1 MHGPS
6 SKLLRWMAA
15 LGASAL
21 LAACGGGGSGADNA
35 AGGTAGTAP
44 SAQPTTIAQA
54 VSEKSDL
61 STLQAAVAYVDDGS
75 DEKLMPLLA
84 EAGDKTLF
92 APNNAAFDKL
102 AVDLI
107 GPGSKSAD
115 LLKPEYKDD
124 LRDVLR
130 SNLLAGR
137 IIQATL
143 VTNSTLTVT
152 LGSSTA
158 SVTSNTGTGTG
169 IGTSTVT
176 STTPPITVIPI
187 ATPTTPVITPALPVV
202 TPTLPVVTT
211 TVPPVTSTV
220 PPVITTTTTTT
231 TTPTTPVGTGTG
243 TSGLNDLSFFISIKV
258 ANGIVTI
265 TDGQGRVATI
275 KLADVLT
282 GNGVIHIIDN
292 VLMPPKPML
301 GKSIVAVAQKT
312 PELTSLVAA
321 LTFASNDGDL
331 VKRLSKRGSLTVFA
345 PTNTAFNALAVELL
359 GPGKRATDLLV
370 PANKALV
377 RSVLQYHV
385 LGAILPKA
393 IIALGKPI
401 DPILDGTDVFKIDKV
416 DEKLIITDGRNRKSE
431 ITATDILAKNGVVHV
446 INKVILPAD
455 KDIVET
461 ALALKPEFSILVE
474 AVVASDLGSALKAAG
489 PLTVLAPTNDAFAAL
504 LAELKITK
512 TALLADKALLTKV
525 LTYHV
530 IPSLVLK
537 AQVPIGKPIK
547 TLQGETLT
555 VDNGFVITDQRSRKS
570 TLVTADVLAKNGVIH
585 AIDHVILPKP

>member
-15 LGASAL
+15 LGTSAL
-21 LAACGGGGSGADNA
+21 LAACGGGGSGADNP
-35 AGGTAGTAP
+35 AGGTAGTPP

-158 SVTSNTGTGTG
+158 SVTSSTGT
-169 IGTSTVT
+169 GTSTVT

-187 ATPTTPVITPALPVV
+187 ATPTTPVITP
-202 TPTLPVVTT
+202 TIPVVTT

-220 PPVITTTTTTT
+220 PTVTTTTP

-312 PELTSLVAA
+312 PELSSLVAA

-345 PTNTAFNALAVELL
+345 PTNIAFNALAVELL
-359 GPGKRATDLLV
+359 GPGKTATDLLV

-385 LGAILPKA
+385 LGAIIPKA
-393 IIALGKPI
+393 IIPLGKPI

-474 AVVASDLGSALKAAG
+474 AVVAADLGSALKAAG

-537 AQVPIGKPIK
+537 AQVPIDKPIK

-555 VDNGFVITDQRSRKS
+555 VDNGFVITDQRGRKS
-570 TLVTADVLAKNGVIH
+570 TLVTTDVLAKNGVIH

>member
-15 LGASAL
+15 LGTSAL
-21 LAACGGGGSGADNA
+21 LAACGGGGSGADNP
-35 AGGTAGTAP
+35 AGGTAGTPP

-115 LLKPEYKDD
+115 LLRPEYKDD

-158 SVTSNTGTGTG
+158 SVTSSTGT
-169 IGTSTVT
+169 GTSTVT

-187 ATPTTPVITPALPVV
+187 ATPTTPVITP
-202 TPTLPVVTT
+202 TIPVVTT

-220 PPVITTTTTTT
+220 PTVTTTTP

-312 PELTSLVAA
+312 PELSSLVAA

-345 PTNTAFNALAVELL
+345 PTNIAFNALAVELL
-359 GPGKRATDLLV
+359 GPGKTATDLLV

-385 LGAILPKA
+385 LGAIIPKA
-393 IIALGKPI
+393 IIPLGKPI

-474 AVVASDLGSALKAAG
+474 AVVAADLGSALKAAG

-555 VDNGFVITDQRSRKS
+555 VDNGFVITDQRGRKS
-570 TLVTADVLAKNGVIH
+570 TLVTTDVLAKNGVIH

>member
-1 MHGPS
+1 MHEPS

-15 LGASAL
+15 LGTSAL
-21 LAACGGGGSGADNA
+21 LAACGGGGSGADNP

-44 SAQPTTIAQA
+44 LAQPTTIAQA

-158 SVTSNTGTGTG
+158 SVTSSTGT
-169 IGTSTVT
+169 GTSTVT

-187 ATPTTPVITPALPVV
+187 ATPTTPVITP
-202 TPTLPVVTT
+202 TIPVVTT

-220 PPVITTTTTTT
+220 PPVTTTTTTT
-231 TTPTTPVGTGTG
+231 PTMPTTPVGTGTG

-275 KLADVLT
+275 KLADILT

-312 PELTSLVAA
+312 PELSSLVAA

-359 GPGKRATDLLV
+359 GPGKTATDLLV

-385 LGAILPKA
+385 LGAIVPKA
-393 IIALGKPI
+393 IIPLGKPI

-474 AVVASDLGSALKAAG
+474 AVVAADLGSALKAAG

-555 VDNGFVITDQRSRKS
+555 VDNGFVITDQRGRKS
-570 TLVTADVLAKNGVIH
+570 TLVTTDVLAKNGVIH